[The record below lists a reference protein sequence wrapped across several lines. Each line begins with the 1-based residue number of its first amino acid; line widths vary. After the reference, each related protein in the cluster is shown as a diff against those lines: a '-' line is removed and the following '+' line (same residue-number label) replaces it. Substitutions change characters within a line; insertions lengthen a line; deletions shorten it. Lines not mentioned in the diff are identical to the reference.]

1 MIHMYMRKNIVVYLI
16 QISLEW
22 IAVKKEI
29 LSKLLSPS
37 ILQPETIPQACIDM
51 TKVLEVS
58 SAEEVTGHPNSIAIT
73 AQDRVTFVKG
83 ISPDESQW
91 WLNIL
96 TAFPKSKGRHKRSTT
111 LPGGQISCLRQSSN
125 VDMAIK
131 LGNRHSSYHK
141 DTLTSSQSAG
151 NLLCNLED
159 RSSTNNVGLTVS
171 AMANDDADDGVET
184 GEDEEDEDENQERQ
198 VSTSRKTKATS
209 PSSCHGGQ
217 DENNRNAGN
226 EITNRGKLYL
236 KMN

>member
-1 MIHMYMRKNIVVYLI
+1 M
-16 QISLEW
+16 
-22 IAVKKEI
+22 
-29 LSKLLSPS
+29 
-37 ILQPETIPQACIDM
+37 PQACIDM

-58 SAEEVTGHPNSIAIT
+58 SAEEVTGHTNSIAIT

-96 TAFPKSKGRHKRSTT
+96 TGFPKCKSRHKRSTT

-125 VDMAIK
+125 VDMAVK

-151 NLLCNLED
+151 NLLCSLD
-159 RSSTNNVGLTVS
+159 DSSSPTTVS
-171 AMANDDADDGVET
+171 LSVTAMANDDEDDGVET
-184 GEDEEDEDENQERQ
+184 GEDEEDEDETQQRQ
-198 VSTSRKTKATS
+198 VSTSRKTKTS
-209 PSSCHGGQ
+209 SSSSCHGGQ

-226 EITNRGKLYL
+226 EITNRGKFLFT
-236 KMN
+236 NQIQ